1 MNVRSLR
8 LASATAL
15 MLAVACGG
23 PSGDAAEAGGEASTL
38 TGVELAVATARAIQ
52 AKPAA
57 ADSIL
62 TAHGLTRAG
71 FDSLMYDIATD
82 SAQARIYAEA
92 VR

>member
-1 MNVRSLR
+1 MNVRFLR

-23 PSGDAAEAGGEASTL
+23 PRGETAEAGGDASAL
-38 TGVELAVATARAIQ
+38 TNVELAVATAQAIQ

-82 SAQARIYAEA
+82 PEMAQKYAEA
-92 VR
+92 IR

>member
-1 MNVRSLR
+1 MKTRILR
-8 LASATAL
+8 LASATTL
-15 MLAVACGG
+15 ILAVACGG
-23 PSGDAAEAGGEASTL
+23 PNGETAEVNGEASVL

-52 AKPAA
+52 AMPTA

-82 SAQARIYAEA
+82 SALARVYAEA